1 MNDGDLIWILRRI
14 LKMVII
20 LEKGI
25 FSDIGLMFSKDG
37 SFFIFLL
44 LKVWKGKC
52 WNECICLLEFFVFL
66 DLKIM
71 KNFEFVIVLIMVN
84 LLCVCC

>member
-1 MNDGDLIWILRRI
+1 
-14 LKMVII
+14 MVII

-44 LKVWKGKC
+44 LKV
-52 WNECICLLEFFVFL
+52 
-66 DLKIM
+66 
-71 KNFEFVIVLIMVN
+71 
-84 LLCVCC
+84 